1 MTERTKN
8 DAALLAVAKNAAAVI
23 GAIYEWLERVE
34 QAGGATSI
42 SGMAACNS
50 MLKSLRK
57 NAKRTDDL
65 VMAPLLA
72 EIAKAEGRA

>member
-1 MTERTKN
+1 MTDKKLLK
-8 DAALLAVAKNAAAVI
+8 AAVNAAATI

-34 QAGGATSI
+34 KAGGATSI
-42 SGMAACNS
+42 SGVAECHA

-65 VMAPLLA
+65 VIVPLKECIA
-72 EIAKAEGRA
+72 EQEAGGAK